1 MKKLSLFVLFCA
13 VASATPVT
21 VYNTGQN
28 ASHVVLAGG
37 SVDPHY
43 TSSGTVF
50 VLSSPN
56 GAWLANNS
64 TSEWVGPD
72 TGDGSS
78 LTGGVYSLVY
88 RTTVDLT
95 GFNPATA
102 VLQGRWSTD
111 NSGTNISVNG
121 TPTGNTA
128 GTFNSWFTFTLNS
141 GFVAG
146 VNNIDFAWSNAGGPG
161 GVRVEFTS
169 ATADLAT
176 SGVPEPASVLLT
188 LTGAAALAFF
198 KRRAAN

>member
-1 MKKLSLFVLFCA
+1 MA
-13 VASATPVT
+13 PGN
-21 VYNTGQN
+21 NT
-28 ASHVVLAGG
+28 
-37 SVDPHY
+37 
-43 TSSGTVF
+43 
-50 VLSSPN
+50 
-56 GAWLANNS
+56 

-198 KRRAAN
+198 KRRTAK